1 MLGLGLVGRS
11 SNIFLSA
18 GQLDPWRAG
27 GIAESDLPKD
37 KDPSIEVWININVR
51 LLCCAALRLARLSL
65 SVVFA
70 SEQGAHHLDLRASNP
85 LDPPSVTEC
94 RVRELAAIRRWVAQ
108 WKENPPKPT
117 DP

>member
-1 MLGLGLVGRS
+1 MALTSVRRQRIGCPHARALRRAEDGCWVWVWAGRS

-51 LLCCAALRLARLSL
+51 LLCCAALRLARL
-65 SVVFA
+65 
-70 SEQGAHHLDLRASNP
+70 Q
-85 LDPPSVTEC
+85 
-94 RVRELAAIRRWVAQ
+94 
-108 WKENPPKPT
+108 
-117 DP
+117 

>member
-37 KDPSIEVWININVR
+37 KDPSIEVWVNINVR
-51 LLCCAALRLARLSL
+51 FFAVLLCVPVSP
-65 SVVFA
+65 
-70 SEQGAHHLDLRASNP
+70 D
-85 LDPPSVTEC
+85 
-94 RVRELAAIRRWVAQ
+94 
-108 WKENPPKPT
+108 
-117 DP
+117 